1 MSHNAKHYVKSLK
14 TNKGKS
20 SDIRELWKKKKYPE
34 ENIVSIHWQI
44 LQLLISWSSQ
54 SKKESAI
61 EVGELIVCFLCTI

>member
-20 SDIRELWKKKKYPE
+20 YDIRELWKKKKYPE

-44 LQLLISWSSQ
+44 LQLLILPISVGQ
-54 SKKESAI
+54 VNQKKRVLSKQAN
-61 EVGELIVCFLCTI
+61 